1 MVKEIKKNI
10 RRKKRTIESNSKKIA
25 KKIKAL
31 KIQGASNVLKSA
43 IDALIADSLNS
54 NLDNESSFRKEFL
67 RNSKYLVDSRP
78 TEPAMRNVIR
88 ILKRTISKKGLT
100 VEEMK
105 NLLKEKYDNF
115 EKEKKENKKKM
126 TEYGAKLIEPN
137 SIVLTICHSKSVI
150 DVLIKAKSKIKKIYC
165 LETRPLF
172 QGRMTAKELADAG
185 LDVTL
190 IVDNAAS
197 TVLKKCDYF
206 FSGADAFLAD
216 GDVVNKIGTN
226 QISTICRRYD
236 TKHYVVTSTSKFEP
250 ATFFGFNEPIE
261 MRSETELGKKIPRV
275 KVMNPAFDRTDS
287 SLIEGIICE
296 KGIFSP
302 KELAYKLYIDLDI
315 KNREEEF
322 LKV

>member
-1 MVKEIKKNI
+1 MLKRSPKKKN
-10 RRKKRTIESNSKKIA
+10 KRIESNSKITA
-25 KKIKAL
+25 KNIKAL

-43 IDALIADSLNS
+43 VKALVEDALNSKKEDSNV
-54 NLDNESSFRKEFL
+54 FRKEFL
-67 RNSKYLVDSRP
+67 RNAKYLTDSRP
-78 TEPAMRNVIR
+78 TEPAMRNIIR
-88 ILKRTISKKGLT
+88 ILKRTISKKDIK
-100 VEEMK
+100 VSEMK
-105 NLLKEKYDNF
+105 NLLKIKYKNF

-126 TEYGAKLIEPN
+126 TEYGAKLIAN
-137 SIVLTICHSKSVI
+137 DSTVLTICHSKSVI
-150 DVLIKAKSKIKKIYC
+150 DVLIKAKKKIKKVYC

-172 QGRMTAKELADAG
+172 QGRMTAKDLAAAG

-216 GDVVNKIGTN
+216 GDIVNKIGTN
-226 QISTICRRYD
+226 QISTLCRRYD
-236 TKHYVVTSTSKFEP
+236 TLHYVVTSTSKFEP

-261 MRSETELGKKIPRV
+261 KRNELELGKKIPKV
-275 KVMNPAFDRTDS
+275 KVLNPAFDRTDS

-296 KGIFSP
+296 KGIFSS
-302 KELAYKLYIDLDI
+302 KELAYKLYTDLDI
-315 KNREEEF
+315 KDHEEEF